1 MTTRNKTLRIKG
13 FEKSIG
19 FVRVVDTHLTLMG
32 GAEDYADALKVLGAT
47 GNGNYEVFA
56 TVQHL
61 PGIGPR
67 VTSVRIEFVTQ
78 EELQWMEQE
87 LLEPMD

>member
-1 MTTRNKTLRIKG
+1 MTTQRKTQRIKS

-32 GAEDYADALKVLGAT
+32 GAEDYGEALKVLGAT

-67 VTSVRIEFVTQ
+67 ITNLRIEFVSQ
-78 EELQWMEQE
+78 QELQWMEQD